1 MTPPHTPLT
10 PDPPPHTHT
19 NTKHR
24 VPTTLLAI
32 VDASVGVKNGVDF
45 DSRACGCQK
54 NRVGSFYAPAAA
66 LLDKSF
72 IRTQVSVVSP
82 IE

>member
-1 MTPPHTPLT
+1 M
-10 PDPPPHTHT
+10 
-19 NTKHR
+19 
-24 VPTTLLAI
+24 
-32 VDASVGVKNGVDF
+32 DASVGVKNGVDF

-72 IRTQVSVVSP
+72 IRTQVRACVLAWFVGLAGAVSMNAP
-82 IE
+82 GGHGELTD